1 MINPSTQLKGSSS
14 PFRTIEKQIL
24 NNKSSIL
31 FKKKRKTF
39 FKFNFKKTNRE
50 TKPFFSAI
58 FNSLSSDLCWTCYL
72 VLIFAFTWL
81 MVLKTFGP
89 YWVIV
94 SLGRSLCI
102 LFQIFS
108 SIFLFAQF
116 DGPRHSVLS
125 FMPVGSLSIGSL
137 AVLLSEW
144 FHQIQSFHFIII
156 KKKHKKKWRQ
166 RSTILHQMWAIR
178 MHGRQVKIRTCR
190 LIYTDKYPLWIP
202 FMRSN
207 NLERMKKLVLQD
219 LRIKL

>member
-50 TKPFFSAI
+50 TKPFFSDI

-137 AVLLSEW
+137 AVQLSEW

-156 KKKHKKKWRQ
+156 KKKHKKNGVSVRRYSIKCG
-166 RSTILHQMWAIR
+166 RSECTAVKSKSGRADWYILINILFGYHSCVQTI
-178 MHGRQVKIRTCR
+178 
-190 LIYTDKYPLWIP
+190 
-202 FMRSN
+202 
-207 NLERMKKLVLQD
+207 
-219 LRIKL
+219 